1 MEPADRDERGAA
13 VRAVVGEELAA
24 WRAAHPRAT
33 LTEIEEAVE
42 AAVEQVRAQY
52 LRDLVGT
59 SGAADPPAAP
69 VADPPRCPHCA
80 GPLRPRGSQER
91 EVLTPG
97 QATPLRLRRQYQVC
111 ARCGAGVFP
120 PG

>member
-52 LRDLVGT
+52 LRELVGT
-59 SGAADPPAAP
+59 SGA
-69 VADPPRCPHCA
+69 ADPPRCPHCA

-97 QATPLRLRRQYQVC
+97 QATPLRLRRQYRVC